1 MNSSDIYTLGLIAGI
16 VALVMILKVVCD
28 FCKARERR
36 SYIEQLPEYARIKR
50 LAEQT
55 NSHAAE
61 VEKESRIWRFNLKSK
76 REFDNFDYRRKMR
89 AIIADGLESLGDDI
103 DSVERNVQA
112 EDAYKTMVSGIAST
126 AGFAADD
133 RPWCFDDESDLRGF
147 IESES
152 TGLIDFVRDLKFRV
166 FYQYTSPQGRNHY
179 EKTIVFR
186 IVVLSELLEDVREA
200 EARKATTAYQRELVT
215 PSVRF
220 AIMKRDGYRCRI
232 CGRSAADGVELEIDH
247 IVLVSKGGQST
258 PDNLWTLCFDCN
270 RGKRADDL

>member
-1 MNSSDIYTLGLIAGI
+1 MDSNDIYTLGLIVGV
-16 VALVMILKVVCD
+16 VALVMIAKVVCD
-28 FCKARERR
+28 FCKAGARR
-36 SYIEQLPEYARIKR
+36 SYIEQLPEYARIKQ

-89 AIIADGLESLGDDI
+89 AIIADGLDSLGDDI
-103 DSVERNVQA
+103 DSVERNIQA

-247 IVLVSKGGQST
+247 KVPVSKGGQST

-270 RGKRADDL
+270 RGKRAEDL

>member
-1 MNSSDIYTLGLIAGI
+1 
-16 VALVMILKVVCD
+16 
-28 FCKARERR
+28 
-36 SYIEQLPEYARIKR
+36 
-50 LAEQT
+50 
-55 NSHAAE
+55 
-61 VEKESRIWRFNLKSK
+61 
-76 REFDNFDYRRKMR
+76 
-89 AIIADGLESLGDDI
+89 
-103 DSVERNVQA
+103 
-112 EDAYKTMVSGIAST
+112 MVNGIAST
-126 AGFAADD
+126 AGFAEDA

-152 TGLIDFVRDLKFRV
+152 TGLIDFVRDLKFRI

-186 IVVLSELLEDVREA
+186 IAVLSELLEDVREA
-200 EARKATTAYQRELVT
+200 EARKATTACQRELVT

-247 IVLVSKGGQST
+247 IVPVSKGGQST

-270 RGKRADDL
+270 RGKRAEDL